1 MRERPEARE
10 LSASVLRLT
19 HALYRV
25 TDLMPR
31 DEPLRRGIREKAGEI
46 FAAGVATA
54 HGRANHEEKADE
66 AWIGIEILLGYLTMA
81 RLLGSMNPMNFLVL
95 EREYR
100 MLAQMLAT
108 TSAEDMIKEGAGGGA
123 ALSRGQEQEPRQAD
137 NSRGTQKE
145 SIATATR
152 PPADVTE
159 PKAKANAE
167 VNPVRSQSPE
177 ATAVPPMVERTS
189 NGVNERQ
196 RKIMERLAAAGQVKI
211 SDFYDTFDAI
221 SSKTIQRDLQ
231 DLTTRNII
239 KKAGEKRWTTYMLA

>member
-1 MRERPEARE
+1 MRERLEARE

-31 DEPLRRGIREKAGEI
+31 DEPLKRGIREKAGEI

-81 RLLGSMNPMNFLVL
+81 RLLGCMNPLNFLVL

-100 MLAQMLAT
+100 LLAQMLAT
-108 TSAEDMIKEGAGGGA
+108 MSAEDMIKQGAGERAYGRPQE
-123 ALSRGQEQEPRQAD
+123 LDSRSED
-137 NSRGTQKE
+137 NNRGTQAEQKM
-145 SIATATR
+145 
-152 PPADVTE
+152 
-159 PKAKANAE
+159 NGE
-167 VNPVRSQSPE
+167 VNPVRSQSRHDVG
-177 ATAVPPMVERTS
+177 TAVPPMAERTS
-189 NGVNERQ
+189 NGVNDRQ
-196 RKIMERLAAAGQVKI
+196 RKIMERLAGAGRVKI
-211 SDFYDTFDAI
+211 SDFYDTFNAI

>member
-1 MRERPEARE
+1 MRERRDGGE

-46 FAAGVATA
+46 FSLGVATA
-54 HGRANHEEKADE
+54 HGRANREEKADE
-66 AWIGIEILLGYLTMA
+66 AWIGIEILLGYLAMA
-81 RLLGSMNPMNFLVL
+81 RVLGCANPINFLVL

-100 MLAQMLAT
+100 LLAETLGAM
-108 TSAEDMIKEGAGGGA
+108 SGEDTMKQGGGEEAYGRRHDSEPSPLDDNKGIQKNDTAVGAGA
-123 ALSRGQEQEPRQAD
+123 RH
-137 NSRGTQKE
+137 
-145 SIATATR
+145 
-152 PPADVTE
+152 PPA
-159 PKAKANAE
+159 
-167 VNPVRSQSPE
+167 
-177 ATAVPPMVERTS
+177 VES
-189 NGVNERQ
+189 KMNGVNERQ

-239 KKAGEKRWTTYMLA
+239 KKQGEKRWTMYTLA